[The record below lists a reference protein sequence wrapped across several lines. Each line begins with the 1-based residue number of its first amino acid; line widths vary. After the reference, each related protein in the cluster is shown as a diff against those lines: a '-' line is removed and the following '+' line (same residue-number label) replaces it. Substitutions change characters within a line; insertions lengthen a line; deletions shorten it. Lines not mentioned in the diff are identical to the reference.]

1 MTRSYGLV
9 FLFLHKGPDVAKLK
23 GKLIGLN
30 GVLGT

>member
-23 GKLIGLN
+23 SNLVGFN
-30 GVLGT
+30 SVLGT